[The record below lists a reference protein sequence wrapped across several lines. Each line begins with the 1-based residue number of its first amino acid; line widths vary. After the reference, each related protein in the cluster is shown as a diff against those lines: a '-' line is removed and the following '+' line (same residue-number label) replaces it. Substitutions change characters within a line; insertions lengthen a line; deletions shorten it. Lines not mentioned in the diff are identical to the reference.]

1 MKDSKNTLGYASA
14 FIFDK
19 DYKQNFMMGK
29 NVYQFVNTVYDR
41 REVDGGYNTIVVV
54 YDFKKMK
61 YVALDLSDTKLR
73 DKEIIML

>member
-19 DYKQNFMMGK
+19 DYQQNFMMGK